1 MMDHIPVSLGD
12 RQETSDF
19 RRRDTGD
26 GRVNYFISD
35 SGTLIFNFSG
45 QRSHVAGHKEKEL
58 NKWENINNKHT
69 FKLPS
74 KTCKKIIRQV

>member
-1 MMDHIPVSLGD
+1 MAGLITLF
-12 RQETSDF
+12 Q
-19 RRRDTGD
+19 
-26 GRVNYFISD
+26 I

-45 QRSHVAGHKEKEL
+45 QRSHAAGHKEKEL

-74 KTCKKIIRQV
+74 KNCKNNKAVSERFRE